1 MKTASRKSPATP
13 SGFNQLAVAWLT
25 MFTIGS
31 DLFAVSPL
39 LPLIA
44 ANYGVP
50 VASAGLSVTVF
61 ALTYALSAP
70 ALGHIADR
78 IGRRPV
84 LIYSLCAFGLANLLT
99 AASPSFTWLLVARF
113 IAGATAAGVSPSV
126 YALAGGSAPPRRRA
140 TRMAIV
146 VSGLLMSLA
155 FGTPIGLLTAALVDW
170 PLVFGALGA
179 LSLLL
184 AAANSRIWHDAA
196 AAGGGS
202 VERLMRVAV
211 AARLAPTVLWST
223 ALYAMYTYLGEG
235 LGALGY
241 SSDRVAQA
249 ILFYGCGA
257 IIGTLVGGRMADR
270 LGAGPT
276 SAAGLAGLSACL
288 VLLVMALHL
297 GLLVDCVL
305 AVLSFSAQLFFPAQQ
320 LRLANHFATRRTA
333 ILAWNNSALFLG
345 ISLGSLIG
353 GQAVS
358 LGGFDVDLTIAAVIA
373 LVGCCSTLDGRRR
386 RAGVRI
392 PLADEACAAR
402 AG

>member
-1 MKTASRKSPATP
+1 MLSDFDR
-13 SGFNQLAVAWLT
+13 LAIAWLT

-44 ANYGVP
+44 DDYGVS

-61 ALTYALSAP
+61 AFTYALCAP

-78 IGRRPV
+78 VGRRPV
-84 LIYSLCAFGLANLLT
+84 LTCCLCAFGLANLLT
-99 AASPSFTWLLVARF
+99 AVSADFAWLLVARL
-113 IAGATAAGVSPSV
+113 IAGAAAAGVSPSI
-126 YALAGGSAPPRRRA
+126 YALAGGTAPPQERA

-155 FGTPIGLLTAALVDW
+155 FGTPIGLLTAASVDW
-170 PLVFGALGA
+170 PVVFGALGA

-184 AAANSRIWHDAA
+184 AGLNSRVWRDADA
-196 AAGGGS
+196 SGS
-202 VERLMRVAV
+202 VVGSAEHPTRIAV
-211 AARLAPTVLWST
+211 AAQLAPTVLWST

-235 LGALGY
+235 LSSLGY
-241 SSDRVAQA
+241 SSDRIAEVIVFYGSGA
-249 ILFYGCGA
+249 IL
-257 IIGTLVGGRMADR
+257 GTLVGGRTADR

-276 SAAGLAGLSACL
+276 STIGLAGLGACL
-288 VLLVMALHL
+288 VLLVVALRL
-297 GLLVDCVL
+297 GLLVDCAV

-320 LRLANHFATRRTA
+320 LRLANYFATRRTT

-345 ISLGSLIG
+345 ISLGSLAG

-358 LGGFDVDLTIAAVIA
+358 LGGFDIDLAIAAVIA
-373 LVGCCSTLDGRRR
+373 LVGCFTTLESRR
-386 RAGVRI
+386 RAEVTI
-392 PLADEACAAR
+392 SLVDQTYVAK